1 MGIKLKPDITVN
13 IARTCDVLIYPSLL
27 KSDYDVINIH
37 LKDGKRIVQGK
48 VWNSRKFHND
58 GDDFICVMLVRGK
71 RIYNNIRVWL
81 LHLKDLKNG
90 ETRVTP
96 MYEVEIIKYTHTVST
111 NNGDKNYIL
120 FKKK

>member
-1 MGIKLKPDITVN
+1 M
-13 IARTCDVLIYPSLL
+13 
-27 KSDYDVINIH
+27 
-37 LKDGKRIVQGK
+37 QGK

-58 GDDFICVMLVRGK
+58 GDDFICVMLARGK
-71 RIYNNIRVWL
+71 RDYNNIRVWL